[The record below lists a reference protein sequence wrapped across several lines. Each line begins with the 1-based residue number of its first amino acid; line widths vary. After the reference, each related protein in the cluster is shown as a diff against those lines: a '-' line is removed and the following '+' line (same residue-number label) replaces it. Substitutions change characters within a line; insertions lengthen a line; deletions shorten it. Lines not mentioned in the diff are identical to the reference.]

1 MAKVNNNQTEKDF
14 INPTSFRT
22 VWLMQ
27 MGQFIDHDFA
37 HSPNFPN
44 GDFGDDC
51 CCPEAQFS
59 SDFEERCFPIPIPE
73 DDSYFKTINRTC
85 MDFHRAV
92 PTPDLD
98 CALGKREQVNN
109 ILYCKVVS
117 PRTYLNY
124 LISIIQMN
132 QITHWLDAS
141 NIYGSDDGDALLL
154 RSQKGGK
161 LKVTKDGN
169 EDMLPKCTKF
179 QDLNDAYPNGL
190 ESCHNTDMTCGEDC
204 FAGGL

>member
-1 MAKVNNNQTEKDF
+1 MNNNQTEKDF
-14 INPTSFRT
+14 INPTSYRT

-59 SDFEERCFPIPIPE
+59 SDFEERCFPIPIPK

-109 ILYCKVVS
+109 ILSCKVVN
-117 PRTYLNY
+117 PRT
-124 LISIIQMN
+124 
-132 QITHWLDAS
+132 
-141 NIYGSDDGDALLL
+141 
-154 RSQKGGK
+154 
-161 LKVTKDGN
+161 
-169 EDMLPKCTKF
+169 
-179 QDLNDAYPNGL
+179 
-190 ESCHNTDMTCGEDC
+190 
-204 FAGGL
+204 

>member
-1 MAKVNNNQTEKDF
+1 MNNNQTEKDF

-44 GDFGDDC
+44 GDFGNDC
-51 CCPEAQFS
+51 CCPEAEFS
-59 SDFEERCFPIPIPE
+59 SDFEERCFPIPIPD

-109 ILYCKVVS
+109 ILYCIVLCVKKHFCQL
-117 PRTYLNY
+117 RT
-124 LISIIQMN
+124 LISF
-132 QITHWLDAS
+132 T
-141 NIYGSDDGDALLL
+141 
-154 RSQKGGK
+154 K
-161 LKVTKDGN
+161 LSFR
-169 EDMLPKCTKF
+169 CSF
-179 QDLNDAYPNGL
+179 
-190 ESCHNTDMTCGEDC
+190 
-204 FAGGL
+204 